1 MGDVLALPRDR
12 ALGGFALV
20 DIEQA
25 GHGPNGGGLAGTV
38 GTQEGD
44 DVAFGHFD
52 GQAAQDEDHFVVDD
66 LEIRDFEQET
76 FLVRAGMRV
85 GGMTIDRRGDTRV
98 PPRSSI
104 RSHDVER
111 RDPNRFRHRK
121 P

>member
-1 MGDVLALPRDR
+1 M
-12 ALGGFALV
+12 

-85 GGMTIDRRGDTRV
+85 GGMTIDRRGDTEGAA
-98 PPRSSI
+98 PPVRSMG
-104 RSHDVER
+104 HDVER
-111 RDPNRFRHRK
+111 RDPSRFRLRK